1 MQSMVLQK
9 EPILYIKQ
17 LSKQYGERVI
27 LRDITM
33 NIYPCEV
40 VSLIGASGSGKS
52 TLLRCI
58 NQLETQTS
66 GKIYFERKRVGRKG
80 FDLAQYRTRV
90 GMVFQHFNLF
100 NNLNVLQNCVVG
112 PINVMH
118 RNKEEAC
125 SDALGYLKKVGMEA
139 YADALPKQLS
149 GGQKQRAAVAVSMVC
164 RKDVLIF
171 DEPTSGLDYDSMIQ
185 VAGLFQTLSKMGK
198 VIFVVTH
205 DYEFLA
211 PACTRVIHLD
221 NGKQQED
228 YPLSPDNLHR
238 LHDFFLRSERRQNLE
253 ENGK

>member
-149 GGQKQRAAVAVSMVC
+149 GGQKQRVAIARALCMHPSVM
-164 RKDVLIF
+164 LF
-171 DEPTSGLDYDSMIQ
+171 DEPTSALDPQMVGEVLETIRSLAQEGMTMLI
-185 VAGLFQTLSKMGK
+185 
-198 VIFVVTH
+198 VTH
-205 DYEFLA
+205 EMQFARDISS
-211 PACTRVIHLD
+211 RVAFMY
-221 NGKQQED
+221 NGVI
-228 YPLSPDNLHR
+228 
-238 LHDFFLRSERRQNLE
+238 LE
-253 ENGK
+253 EGTPQDIFERPASPQTADFLKRFLDR

>member
-1 MQSMVLQK
+1 MV
-9 EPILYIKQ
+9 Q
-17 LSKQYGERVI
+17 LDNIVKTYNKGKSNAFEALHGISLTIEDGEMVAI
-27 LRDITM
+27 
-33 NIYPCEV
+33 
-40 VSLIGASGSGKS
+40 IGTSGAGKS
-52 TLLRCI
+52 TLLHILACI
-58 NQLETQTS
+58 DGYDSGEYRIDDMTI
-66 GKIYFERKRVGRKG
+66 GKISERKMAAIRNEKI
-80 FDLAQYRTRV
+80 
-90 GMVFQHFNLF
+90 GMVMQDFALIEEFTALD
-100 NNLNVLQNCVVG
+100 
-112 PINVMH
+112 NVMIPLDFAA
-118 RNKEEAC
+118 RGKKKRKKDRKEIARKMLEMVQMQDFVDKPV
-125 SDALGYLKKVGMEA
+125 SN
-139 YADALPKQLS
+139 LS

-211 PACTRVIHLD
+211 AACTRVIHLD

-228 YPLSPDNLHR
+228 YPLSPNNLHR

>member
-1 MQSMVLQK
+1 MHKERMQSMVLQK

-125 SDALGYLKKVGMEA
+125 SDALGYLKKVGME
-139 YADALPKQLS
+139 LTRMPFRNS
-149 GGQKQRAAVAVSMVC
+149 FPGGRS
-164 RKDVLIF
+164 
-171 DEPTSGLDYDSMIQ
+171 SGLP
-185 VAGLFQTLSKMGK
+185 LR
-198 VIFVVTH
+198 
-205 DYEFLA
+205 A
-211 PACTRVIHLD
+211 PFACTL
-221 NGKQQED
+221 
-228 YPLSPDNLHR
+228 PSC
-238 LHDFFLRSERRQNLE
+238 SSMSRRQP
-253 ENGK
+253 

>member
-149 GGQKQRAAVAVSMVC
+149 GGQKQRVAIARALCMHPSVM
-164 RKDVLIF
+164 RF
-171 DEPTSGLDYDSMIQ
+171 DEPTSALDPQMVGEVLEKIRSQEGMTMLI
-185 VAGLFQTLSKMGK
+185 
-198 VIFVVTH
+198 VTH
-205 DYEFLA
+205 EMQFARDISS
-211 PACTRVIHLD
+211 RVAFMH
-221 NGKQQED
+221 NGVI
-228 YPLSPDNLHR
+228 
-238 LHDFFLRSERRQNLE
+238 LE
-253 ENGK
+253 EGTPQDIFERPASPQTADFLKRFLDR

>member
-1 MQSMVLQK
+1 MHKERMQSMVLQK

-33 NIYPCEV
+33 NIYPCV

-112 PINVMH
+112 PIKSCTGTKRRH
-118 RNKEEAC
+118 
-125 SDALGYLKKVGMEA
+125 
-139 YADALPKQLS
+139 
-149 GGQKQRAAVAVSMVC
+149 AAMLWA
-164 RKDVLIF
+164 
-171 DEPTSGLDYDSMIQ
+171 T
-185 VAGLFQTLSKMGK
+185 
-198 VIFVVTH
+198 
-205 DYEFLA
+205 
-211 PACTRVIHLD
+211 
-221 NGKQQED
+221 
-228 YPLSPDNLHR
+228 
-238 LHDFFLRSERRQNLE
+238 
-253 ENGK
+253 